1 MSDLKNRLAA
11 LGPEQ
16 RRILEKRLKQKEKA
30 TNHNAENMDK
40 PKISESLKKKGMDF
54 SLIFF
59 SGEGSSNKTDKY
71 RLLLESAKF
80 ADQNGLKAVWTP
92 ERHFQAIG
100 GLYPNPSVLAAA
112 LATVTTNIQLRAGS
126 VVLPLHNPLR
136 VAEEWSVV
144 DNLSGGRAAISVATG
159 WHPADFVLNPENYD
173 NRKELMFKNLEQIRQ
188 LWRGEAVKY
197 PDITGKE
204 IDISMLPRPIQP
216 ELPLFLT
223 ASGNPA
229 TWEKAGEMGFNIL
242 CSLSNHPAD
251 GLKERIKLYREK
263 REENGHDPEEGTVA
277 VMLHTY
283 VGKEDNEVKD
293 LVREPLRDY
302 LDTFLDQYDTMNPN
316 RDEKV
321 GSMLHTSRD
330 SLIKFAFEKYFQMS
344 SLMGSK
350 QKCAAMVERLHQYGV
365 DEIACLL
372 DYGLENDQI
381 IEGLDGL
388 KELNEWFTPQHQ
400 KQLV

>member
-1 MSDLKNRLAA
+1 MSDLETRLAA
-11 LGPEQ
+11 LSPEQ
-16 RRILEKRLKQKEKA
+16 RRILEQRLKQKSTAAKDNVVD
-30 TNHNAENMDK
+30 TDK
-40 PKISESLKKKGMDF
+40 PNISESLKKKGMDF

-59 SGEGSSNKTDKY
+59 SGEGSSNKPDKY

-80 ADQNGLKAVWTP
+80 ADQHGFKAVWTP
-92 ERHFQAIG
+92 ERHFQKIG

-112 LATVTTNIQLRAGS
+112 LATMTKNIQLRAGS
-126 VVLPLHNPLR
+126 VVVPLHNPLR

-144 DNLSGGRAAISVATG
+144 DNLSGGRVEISVATG
-159 WHPADFVLNPENYD
+159 WHPADFVLNPGAYE

-188 LWRGEAVKY
+188 LWRGDTVKL
-197 PDITGKE
+197 PDITGEE
-204 IDISMLPRPIQP
+204 IDILMLPRPVQP

-229 TWEKAGEMGFNIL
+229 TWAKAGEMGLNIL

-263 REENGHDPEEGTVA
+263 REENGHDPEAGTVA

-283 VGKEDNEVKD
+283 VGEQDDEVKD

-302 LDTFLDQYDTMNPN
+302 LDTFLEQYDTMNPN
-316 RDEKV
+316 RDEDV
-321 GSMLHTSRD
+321 GCMFNNNRD
-330 SLIKFAFEKYFQMS
+330 TLIKFAFEKYFQMS

-350 QKCAAMVERLHQYGV
+350 KKCAAMVERLHQYGV

-372 DYGLENDQI
+372 DYGLEYEQI
-381 IEGLDGL
+381 MKGLEGLKG
-388 KELNEWFTPQHQ
+388 LNEWFTPVQQ

>member
-1 MSDLKNRLAA
+1 MSNLEKKLAA
-11 LGPEQ
+11 LSPEQ
-16 RRILEKRLKQKEKA
+16 RRILEQRLKQKA
-30 TNHNAENMDK
+30 TATKDNVANTDK
-40 PKISESLKKKGMDF
+40 PNISESLKKKGMDF

-59 SGEGSSNKTDKY
+59 SGEGSSNKPDKY
-71 RLLLESAKF
+71 RLLLESSKF
-80 ADQNGLKAVWTP
+80 ADQHGLKAVWTP
-92 ERHFQAIG
+92 ERHFQEIG
-100 GLYPNPSVLAAA
+100 GLYPNPSVLGAA
-112 LATVTTNIQLRAGS
+112 LATVTKNIQLRAGS

-144 DNLSGGRAAISVATG
+144 DNLSGGRVAISVATG
-159 WHPADFVLNPENYD
+159 WHPADFVLNPGVYD

-204 IDISMLPRPIQP
+204 IDIRMLPRPIQP

-263 REENGHDPEEGTVA
+263 REEHGHDPEEGTVA

-283 VGKEDNEVKD
+283 VGERDDEVKE

-316 RDEKV
+316 GDENV
-321 GSMLHTSRD
+321 RCMLHNSRD

-350 QKCAAMVERLHQYGV
+350 KKCAAMVERLHQYGV

-372 DYGLENDQI
+372 DYGLEYDQI
-381 IEGLDGL
+381 MKGLDGL
-388 KELNEWFTPQHQ
+388 KELNEWFTPAQQ
-400 KQLV
+400 KQFI